1 MSFTIIDI
9 HRPVCVDQRQ
19 EIQALRHVVV
29 LTQPLVRWNT
39 SQTRPPTARN
49 VGRALVIENTW
60 SELGNRSR
68 ES

>member
-19 EIQALRHVVV
+19 EIPALRHIVV

-39 SQTRPPTARN
+39 SQTRPPTARMS
-49 VGRALVIENTW
+49 AEPWL
-60 SELGNRSR
+60 
-68 ES
+68 